1 MECGVTELQSQGQD
15 KMEIVLAK
23 DGKQLKKTDG
33 NHRPEKLSKQ
43 QRYDLTMKYTFEDGI
58 ILP

>member
-23 DGKQLKKTDG
+23 DGKQLKKLM
-33 NHRPEKLSKQ
+33 EII
-43 QRYDLTMKYTFEDGI
+43 DLRMQY
-58 ILP
+58 